1 MMRWMIILPIIMVIG
16 GFGVL
21 PTNASFLTPPM
32 IQRPL
37 SSIDTPNATR
47 GIVLADKD
55 DLQSH
60 RYLAQRKSSSPPG
73 ESHTGRAS
81 SSQPGGVTE
90 SGRDSGR
97 PLDPSQLPSH
107 HEVDSTS
114 NERPKESVV
123 TPQKRVDPLEGER
136 KSQPATRKRGG
147 VVR

>member
-1 MMRWMIILPIIMVIG
+1 MTRWMMILSMIMVIG
-16 GFGVL
+16 GVGVL
-21 PTNASFLTPPM
+21 PSKASFSNPPL
-32 IQRPL
+32 IKQPL
-37 SSIDTPNATR
+37 ASIDTPNARR

-55 DLQSH
+55 CVQSH
-60 RYLAQRKSSSPPG
+60 QYLAQRKSSSPPG
-73 ESHTGRAS
+73 ESPTGRTS
-81 SSQPGGVTE
+81 SSPPSGVTE

-114 NERPKESVV
+114 HERPKESEV
-123 TPQKRVDPLEGER
+123 TPQKKVDPLEGER